1 MSTAGYI
8 ALLEQIAS
16 MDVPHDA
23 RELFRSIVEDKL
35 KAEAPDR
42 DARVRLARDR
52 LAAGVPRADICRQLC
67 ERFAIGKSQA
77 YRDIDAALNLSQR
90 MGNS

>member
-1 MSTAGYI
+1 MSTTGYL
-8 ALLEQIAS
+8 ALLAKLTAL
-16 MDVPHDA
+16 DVPEDTKSV
-23 RELFRSIVEDKL
+23 FRSIVEAQL

-42 DARVRLARDR
+42 EARIRLVRDQ
-52 LAAGVPRADICRQLC
+52 LAAGMPRAEICRQLC

-77 YRDIDAALNLSQR
+77 YRDIDAALNLSQP